1 MKETEERH
9 RPDEQKEKIR
19 ARYKG
24 VSIDELDVIPATPVE
39 NFYDDTNKKRVAVY
53 ARVSTGNPQQT
64 TSFELQKNYYMET
77 IARHPGWE
85 LVEIYAD
92 EGTLYGLIPK
102 TFNIRFSRLF
112 TDSSVLF

>member
-92 EGTLYGLIPK
+92 VDTPYGQIEYVGADRHQWKESYL
-102 TFNIRFSRLF
+102 
-112 TDSSVLF
+112 